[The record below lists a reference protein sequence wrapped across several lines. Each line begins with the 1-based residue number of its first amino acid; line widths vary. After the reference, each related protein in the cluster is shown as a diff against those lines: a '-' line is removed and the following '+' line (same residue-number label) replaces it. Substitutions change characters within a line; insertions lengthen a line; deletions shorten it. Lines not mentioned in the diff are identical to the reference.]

1 MMGRKRVFL
10 LENASLDAHLDPDSC
25 MTVAAVTDE
34 PKLDALCS
42 FTVWKWKGMLLG
54 GL

>member
-1 MMGRKRVFL
+1 MFL
-10 LENASLDAHLDPDSC
+10 LENASLDAHLDADLC
-25 MTVAAVTDE
+25 MTAVAVTDE
-34 PKLDALCS
+34 SKLDALCS